1 MAEPILEIKGITK
14 RFGGVTAV
22 DNVSFSVNKGE
33 VFGLLGDNGAGK
45 STMIKMVCGVYKAD
59 EGEIIFDGQK
69 IENHNPRKAR
79 EIGIETV
86 FQDLAL
92 VDPLD
97 IPANIFLGR
106 ELRTG
111 PFGILDKKKM
121 AQESLS
127 LLQRLKI
134 NIPELSTSVLSLSG
148 GQRQAIAIARN
159 VYWNAKMVI
168 MDEPTAALGVRERN
182 NVLDIIRTLREQ
194 GVTVLLISHNME
206 DVFAVTDHI
215 AIMRRGQKRADLM
228 TKETTT
234 AEVVSVITGAIA

>member
-111 PFGILDKKKM
+111 PFGFLNKKKM

-134 NIPELSTSVLSLSG
+134 NIPELSTSVLNLSG